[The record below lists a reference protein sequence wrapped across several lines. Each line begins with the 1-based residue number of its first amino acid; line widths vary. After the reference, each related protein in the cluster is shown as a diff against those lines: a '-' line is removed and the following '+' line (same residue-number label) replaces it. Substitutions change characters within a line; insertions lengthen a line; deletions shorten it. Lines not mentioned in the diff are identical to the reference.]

1 MEAFKGAK
9 IQRGHGL
16 GNVFKII
23 ARVAWPLLKP
33 ILSKGAKKVGKTVI
47 RAGKDI
53 ADDVLKGDHIKH
65 AAKRRMKQ
73 GIDALLSQRGQ
84 GIKRVCRR
92 EKSSITH
99 RLRRKTKAKPRYSK
113 MKHLMKKSR
122 SNRRRKKRSHSSMP
136 PGVRAALKAH
146 KHKRISKKR
155 KGHKRRRKSNHS
167 LTLKKRVV
175 RRRSTKNP
183 FY

>member
-33 ILSKGAKKVGKTVI
+33 ILSKGAKKVGKTVF

-53 ADDVLKGDHIKH
+53 ADDVLKGDHIKR

-73 GIDALLSQRGQ
+73 GLDALLSQRGQ

-99 RLRRKTKAKPRYSK
+99 RLRRKTKPKPRYSK
-113 MKHLMKKSR
+113 MKHLMKRSR
-122 SNRRRKKRSHSSMP
+122 SRRRRRNHSSMP
-136 PGVRAALKAH
+136 PGVRAALKAY
-146 KHKRISKKR
+146 KHKRRSKKR
-155 KGHKRRRKSNHS
+155 KSHKRRRKSNHS
-167 LTLKKRVV
+167 LSLKKRVV